1 MPEKGKIDQYYF
13 NVSLLTRIQVHALIY
28 ETAYFGPRVL
38 PRGSLVI
45 ALVRPW
51 PEVRWSVSVGYL
63 RDCSLFFYIFC
74 MKLEY
79 LNGLQVNGGG
89 CLTASLLKV

>member
-45 ALVRPW
+45 ALVRPS
-51 PEVRWSVSVGYL
+51 VRPSVFKYL
-63 RDCSLFFYIFC
+63 RDR
-74 MKLEY
+74 
-79 LNGLQVNGGG
+79 
-89 CLTASLLKV
+89 LLVFSNFLHEVRAP